1 MQVQIKSL
9 FAETSGQSEAEA
21 AVIERRAL
29 QAAMAELLSVS
40 SLVEENTASVSER
53 FAAIALD
60 SSEQTSSIRSLIE
73 NSDAIECA
81 GERVALTEVAGG
93 LKNSLGDLISKIL
106 FLSSRGIQMVYAL
119 EDVLTEMR
127 AVKHSITQ
135 IDKINSQTNLL
146 ALNAKIE
153 AAHAGE
159 AGKGFSVVANEVR
172 ELANNTNT
180 IARELRE
187 RVSKVTN
194 DLDRSFD
201 LLKEI
206 STIDMSEENVL
217 ANERVNLIVDGLVS
231 QHQNFSEALSDSSD
245 RAERFVND
253 LNAAVVRMQFQDRAK
268 QKIEN
273 VCALLS
279 ALMYARGLPATD
291 PETLVERLT
300 QPLTLG
306 DMKVRVLAALRDE
319 PPPPQA
325 PVTATRE
332 DSDVE
337 LF

>member
-1 MQVQIKSL
+1 MPHP
-9 FAETSGQSEAEA
+9 ATAY
-21 AVIERRAL
+21 ER
-29 QAAMAELLSVS
+29 S
-40 SLVEENTASVSER
+40 
-53 FAAIALD
+53 FFF
-60 SSEQTSSIRSLIE
+60 
-73 NSDAIECA
+73 C
-81 GERVALTEVAGG
+81 G
-93 LKNSLGDLISKIL
+93 
-106 FLSSRGIQMVYAL
+106 
-119 EDVLTEMR
+119 
-127 AVKHSITQ
+127 
-135 IDKINSQTNLL
+135 
-146 ALNAKIE
+146 
-153 AAHAGE
+153 
-159 AGKGFSVVANEVR
+159 
-172 ELANNTNT
+172 NNTNT